1 MESEAGEKAREAKEQ
16 SSRGPIPLPSLK
28 FRKDSMMSEEAE
40 RANFNGSDVAAERV
54 NKDGFYVNPNYR
66 KTEAVYGT
74 TVEEERAAKQAAD
87 KKAADK
93 KAADKK
99 AAEESADPAV
109 QKLHKKMADSFRQQQ
124 QPGHFRWPSGA

>member
-28 FRKDSMMSEEAE
+28 FRKDSMMSEDNA
-40 RANFNGSDVAAERV
+40 DERV